1 MKRNLTQSQLRLVAD
16 AYFMLD
22 DLIGEQ
28 EMNDN
33 TPYSRG
39 FRDGLKAASDN
50 LVALMMD
57 YVVGDEENNGMKE
70 AQEQAISLV
79 ELADRLAD
87 DLSETDRLNM
97 ARMLQDA
104 ADYVSDWKSAY
115 MDK

>member
-1 MKRNLTQSQLRLVAD
+1 M
-16 AYFMLD
+16 
-22 DLIGEQ
+22 
-28 EMNDN
+28 
-33 TPYSRG
+33 
-39 FRDGLKAASDN
+39 KAASDN

-57 YVVGDEENNGMKE
+57 YVVGDGENNSVKE